1 MHWSYLAMAI
11 VFEVAGSTSMKL
23 SAGLKNL
30 VPTLLIFVFY
40 GGAFVFNAL
49 AMRKLDLSVSYA
61 IWAGAGTAL
70 TALIGF
76 AYFREAIT
84 PLRLASLG
92 LIVLGVLG
100 LRLSA
105 SDR

>member
-1 MHWSYLAMAI
+1 MHWSYLALAI
-11 VFEVAGSTSMKL
+11 VCEVAGSTSMKL
-23 SAGLKNL
+23 SDGLRNL
-30 VPTLLIFVFY
+30 APSLLIFLFY
-40 GGAFVFNAL
+40 GLAFTFNAL

-76 AYFREAIT
+76 TWFREAVT
-84 PLRLASLG
+84 PLRIASLV

-105 SDR
+105 SDA